1 VAQDPW
7 AIDNSGGLPA
17 YSGQELRLITV
28 APFVAGNGTALG
40 TRSGVRLGGSGT
52 ELLVQAQASPN
63 MTVKV
68 NPGIFVAQGQTSST
82 QGAYTWCLDTVTNL
96 TISAA
101 HATLARTDLIVVRIR
116 DANIDTSGA
125 RDGNV
130 IVITGTAGGGVPSL
144 PTDASYYT
152 IAQISVSAA
161 VTNIGGGG
169 GGTITDKRTFVAALG
184 GVIPCLTAAKPSPVP
199 AGQLVY
205 LTDATY
211 SSARFNYYD
220 GSAYQLMPGAQLLAP
235 PVILGSPAATV
246 TFSSIPQGFGSL
258 LLVGD
263 AAASPASFNVDCLIQ
278 ISGDTGAHYSMATWD
293 SSQAAQNPAGS
304 FSNANTSLIWGFAL
318 PGSSF
323 NANRVG
329 AFSVLWPGYSGT
341 TLAKASLHDMWMTD
355 GGTSYTVHKRWGY
368 WNNAGAA
375 ITSLLLTCGGG
386 GNFVAGSS
394 FYLYGLP

>member
-17 YSGQELRLITV
+17 YSGQELRLTTV

-68 NPGIFVAQGQTSST
+68 KPGIFIAQGQTSST

-101 HATLARTDLIVVRIR
+101 HATLARTDLIAVRIR

-130 IVITGTAGGGVPSL
+130 IVITGTAGGAVPSL

-152 IAQISVSAA
+152 IAQISVPAA

-169 GGTITDKRTFVAALG
+169 GGTITDKRLFVAALG
-184 GVIPCLTAAKPSPVP
+184 GVIPCLTASKPSSPP
-199 AGQLVY
+199 AGQVVY

-211 SSARFNYYD
+211 SSARFNWYD
-220 GSAYQLMPGAQLLAP
+220 GAAYQPMPGAQLLAP
-235 PVILGSPAATV
+235 PVVLGSPASTV
-246 TFSSIPQGFGSL
+246 TFSSIPGTFSAL
-258 LLVGD
+258 ELYGD
-263 AAASPASFNVDCLIQ
+263 AGASTASKNVDCAIQ
-278 ISGDTGAHYSMATWD
+278 INGDTGANYSMATWD
-293 SSQAAQNPAGS
+293 SNQAAANPAGS
-304 FSNANTSLIWGFAL
+304 FTNANTSLIWGIAV
-318 PGSSF
+318 PGTTYS
-323 NANRVG
+323 ANRAG
-329 AFSVLWPGYSGT
+329 AFSVKWPGYAGT
-341 TLAKASLHDMWMTD
+341 TLRKPSLHDMWMTD
-355 GGTSYTVHKRWGY
+355 SGTSYDVHKRWGF
-368 WNNAGAA
+368 WNSASA
-375 ITSLLLTCGGG
+375 ITQLVITCGGG
-386 GNFVAGSS
+386 GNFITGSS
-394 FYLYGLP
+394 FYLVGYP

>member
-17 YSGQELRLITV
+17 YSGQELRLTTV
-28 APFVAGNGTALG
+28 APFLAGNGTALG

-116 DANIDTSGA
+116 D
-125 RDGNV
+125 GNV

-152 IAQISVSAA
+152 IAQISVPAA

-169 GGTITDKRTFVAALG
+169 GGTITDKRTFTAALG
-184 GVIPCLTAAKPSPVP
+184 GIINCTSTTRPTSPAPSQRIYETDTKRFLT
-199 AGQLVY
+199 
-205 LTDATY
+205 
-211 SSARFNYYD
+211 YD
-220 GSAYQLMPGAQLLAP
+220 GTVYRLDPGQVLHSVLRTDNAYLVQAQTGFQVAYTSPTITIEASQAYWISVRMPMISTPNA
-235 PVILGSPAATV
+235 
-246 TFSSIPQGFGSL
+246 
-258 LLVGD
+258 
-263 AAASPASFNVDCLIQ
+263 NVDIDGV
-278 ISGDTGAHYSMATWD
+278 IATSEGGGAYVDKYKFGMGRMSLAN
-293 SSQAAQNPAGS
+293 SYYPIAG
-304 FSNANTSLIWGFAL
+304 
-318 PGSSF
+318 
-323 NANRVG
+323 RVLYKAG
-329 AFSVLWPGYSGT
+329 AVT
-341 TLAKASLHDMWMTD
+341 TLAVRLTSWASALYDVRAD
-355 GGTSYTVHKRWGY
+355 PLYNFSFSIETSGKLSSEV
-368 WNNAGAA
+368 A
-375 ITSLLLTCGGG
+375 TS
-386 GNFVAGSS
+386 
-394 FYLYGLP
+394 

>member
-1 VAQDPW
+1 
-7 AIDNSGGLPA
+7 
-17 YSGQELRLITV
+17 
-28 APFVAGNGTALG
+28 
-40 TRSGVRLGGSGT
+40 
-52 ELLVQAQASPN
+52 VQAQASPN

-68 NPGIFVAQGQTSST
+68 NPGIFIAQGQTSST

-144 PTDASYYT
+144 PTDATYNT
-152 IAQISVSAA
+152 IAQISVPAA

-211 SSARFNYYD
+211 SSARFNYFD
-220 GSAYQLMPGAQLLAP
+220 GSAYQAMPGTQLLAP
-235 PVILGSPAATV
+235 PVVLGSPAATV
-246 TFSSIPQGFGSL
+246 TFSSIPQTFGSL
-258 LLVGD
+258 LLTGVASAST
-263 AAASPASFNVDCLIQ
+263 AAFNVDCSVQL
-278 ISGDTGAHYSMATWD
+278 SGDSGIHYSMVTWD
-293 SSQAAQNPAGS
+293 ASQAAMNPVGAAT
-304 FSNANTSLIWGFAL
+304 NNNTSLTWGIAV
-318 PGSSF
+318 PGSSY
-323 NANRVG
+323 NANRAG
-329 AFSVLWPGYSGT
+329 GFSVLWPGYAT
-341 TLAKASLHDMWMTD
+341 ATLNKPSLHDMFMTD
-355 GGTSYTVHKRWGY
+355 AGTSWTAHKRWGF
-368 WNNAGAA
+368 WANAGAA
-375 ITSLLLTCGGG
+375 INQIVVTCGGG